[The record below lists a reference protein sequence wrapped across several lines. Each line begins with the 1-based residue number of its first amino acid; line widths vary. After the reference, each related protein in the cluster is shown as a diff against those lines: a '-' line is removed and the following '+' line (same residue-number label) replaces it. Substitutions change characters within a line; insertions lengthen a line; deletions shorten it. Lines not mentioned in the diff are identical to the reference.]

1 MMTDSDHQWLC
12 LGGPIHGQY
21 RPTGLEMVVT
31 EPAGS
36 LSYRTGFGRTNRTVV
51 IPHETILYRPTLMS
65 LPGWR
70 IKLPVWCEDRLA
82 RGKCAPDLASVLP
95 GGLHGVPRDAALV
108 CRWCYGAP
116 MAGQDTC
123 SRSQCITAWDAVR
136 ALDTMTW
143 RGESE

>member
-1 MMTDSDHQWLC
+1 MMTDHQWLC

-21 RPTGLEMVVT
+21 RPTGLEMLVRDPD
-31 EPAGS
+31 EPMEIR
-36 LSYRTGFGRTNRTVV
+36 YWDRRRTVA
-51 IPHETILYRPTLMS
+51 IPAAPALYRPTLMS

-82 RGKCAPDLASVLP
+82 RGKCAPIFASVLP

-108 CRWCYGAP
+108 CRWCFGAP

-123 SRSQCITAWDAVR
+123 SRTQCITAWDAVR
-136 ALDTMTW
+136 ALDTMSW